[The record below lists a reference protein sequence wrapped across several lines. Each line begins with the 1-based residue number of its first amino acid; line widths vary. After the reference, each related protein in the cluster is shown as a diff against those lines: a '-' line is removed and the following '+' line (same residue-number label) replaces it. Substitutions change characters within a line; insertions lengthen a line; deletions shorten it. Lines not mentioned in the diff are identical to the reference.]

1 MQKRDFKR
9 VRLLWIIKYLIRFH
23 VFFFMDAPIL
33 PMFRIFILVK
43 QLTILIIKILFASN
57 IEKLE
62 KKREKLYDWSKT
74 ATINAPSINQK
85 VEKLK
90 VKLDTRGRVIGLSS
104 TELRRGGEKKRRRWM
119 EEMVKNDGTNNVAP
133 LPSHPL
139 TPSLPGISF
148 STLPWEPAW

>member
-43 QLTILIIKILFASN
+43 KLTILIIKTLFASN

-62 KKREKLYDWSKT
+62 KK
-74 ATINAPSINQK
+74 
-85 VEKLK
+85 
-90 VKLDTRGRVIGLSS
+90 
-104 TELRRGGEKKRRRWM
+104 KKNFMIDQRQ
-119 EEMVKNDGTNNVAP
+119 
-133 LPSHPL
+133 LQ
-139 TPSLPGISF
+139 
-148 STLPWEPAW
+148 